1 MSAYE
6 VGFRPNDHGE
16 TATDVQEAMQEHQL
30 VVGARAVVHVTAV
43 IEFFSKALP
52 AVAEELAR
60 QDLPAT
66 GPPITVYRERDVDY
80 FQVTAGFPVDR
91 RPSGCALAGTVLHA
105 GPIVR
110 AVHLGPYDHLGSTYA
125 SVGRWFMARGIF
137 PPATMWEQYLV
148 GPTATADPGRWRTV
162 VVFPLC

>member
-1 MSAYE
+1 MSTYQA
-6 VGFRPNDHGE
+6 GFHPDHHGE
-16 TATDVQEAMQEHQL
+16 MVTDVQEAMQEQQL

-80 FQVTAGFPVDR
+80 FQVTAGYPVDR
-91 RPSGCALAGTVLHA
+91 KPAGGALAGTILHA
-105 GPIVR
+105 GPVVR
-110 AVHLGPYDHLGSTYA
+110 AEHVGPYDHLGSTYA
-125 SVGRWFMARGIF
+125 LVGRWFLARGIF
-137 PPATMWEQYLV
+137 PPATMWEQ
-148 GPTATADPGRWRTV
+148 
-162 VVFPLC
+162 